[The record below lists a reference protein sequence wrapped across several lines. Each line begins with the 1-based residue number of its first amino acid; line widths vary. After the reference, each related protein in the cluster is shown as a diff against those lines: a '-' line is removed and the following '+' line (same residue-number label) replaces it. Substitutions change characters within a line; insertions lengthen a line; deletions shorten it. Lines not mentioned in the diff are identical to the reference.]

1 LPRASVRVHLPHVR
15 IRLRAARTSRRRA
28 VLPVLRR
35 HRAHARAVGDGSRSL
50 AGRGDDTGA
59 RDRPL
64 RHVWRSSRPGRVR
77 RGLTPVRSKR
87 PGDAPRKRV
96 YKVVFQ
102 NEGKV
107 YEVYARSV
115 ASSSILGF
123 VEVEGL
129 LFGERGVLVD
139 PTEERL
145 RTEFEDVER
154 TYIPVH

>member
-1 LPRASVRVHLPHVR
+1 M
-15 IRLRAARTSRRRA
+15 
-28 VLPVLRR
+28 
-35 HRAHARAVGDGSRSL
+35 
-50 AGRGDDTGA
+50 
-59 RDRPL
+59 
-64 RHVWRSSRPGRVR
+64 WRSSRPGRLR

-129 LFGERGVLVD
+129 LFGERAGVLVD

-145 RTEFEDVER
+145 RIEFEDVER
-154 TYIPVH
+154 THIPVHSIVRVDQVTRQGKPKITALPGGADKVRPLPSPIQLPGKRET